1 MLINEQTTT
10 LAVPNF
16 DERLPSVSTT
26 DLINLMRVDKTLGN
40 ERLANAISHAYQVI
54 NGELDRLYPSWFF
67 GGLFNHHLTNFFQ
80 PKTPSIDVKSTHFVY
95 LYRQA
100 VLHEATA
107 LLCELHA
114 DFDTIGQGLAR
125 ADIAKQDS
133 LRRQVQHFIADMTG
147 KPRNRITLL

>member
-10 LAVPNF
+10 LIVTNPIAS
-16 DERLPSVSTT
+16 LPSISTT

-40 ERLANAISHAYQVI
+40 ERLANAIANAYVVVNPQVFPFKP
-54 NGELDRLYPSWFF
+54 NLCDDYWQNLY
-67 GGLFNHHLTNFFQ
+67 
-80 PKTPSIDVKSTHFVY
+80 K
-95 LYRQA
+95 QA

>member
-10 LAVPNF
+10 LIVTNPIAS
-16 DERLPSVSTT
+16 LPSISTT

-40 ERLANAISHAYQVI
+40 ERLANAIANAYVVVNSQVFPLKA
-54 NGELDRLYPSWFF
+54 NLCDDWQNLY
-67 GGLFNHHLTNFFQ
+67 
-80 PKTPSIDVKSTHFVY
+80 K
-95 LYRQA
+95 QA

-125 ADIAKQDS
+125 NDVAKQDS
-133 LRRQVQHFIADMTG
+133 LRRLVQHFIADMTG